1 MNHIFDQI
9 TGLMEAGE
17 CGTLVVVTSV
27 SGHTPQVV
35 GAKMVVKQDGTLIGT
50 VGGGRFEHVIIEKAL
65 SVLETGTPETLS
77 LRLKAELGMCCGG
90 EMEVYMEPLTP
101 AERLICFGAGHVA
114 EHTLALAS
122 TCGFQTVV
130 VDERADWN
138 SSLRFPGARQRH
150 VGSHIDFLHD
160 WSFRATDTV
169 VIMTHNHDY
178 DRDILA
184 RVLRL
189 HDGYVGMIGSI
200 RKVEKSFKQLRLEG
214 FSSDTLARVHA
225 PIGLDILAVSP
236 AEIGVSVVGELIRH
250 RHQANSQKKTHGSS
264 VESMN
269 HPRATK
275 AVRPREHEVGA
286 REDVDVA

>member
-9 TGLMEAGE
+9 TGLLEAGE

-27 SGHTPQVV
+27 SGHTPQIV
-35 GAKMVVKQDGTLIGT
+35 GAKMIVKQNGTLIGT

-65 SVLETGTPETLS
+65 RVQETGTPESLS

-90 EMEVYMEPLTP
+90 EMEVYMEPLRP
-101 AERLICFGAGHVA
+101 SERLICFGAGHVA
-114 EHTLALAS
+114 EHTVALAS
-122 TCGFQTVV
+122 NCAFQTVV
-130 VDERADWN
+130 VDERSDWN
-138 SSLRFPGARQRH
+138 SSARFPRAKERY
-150 VGSHIDFLHD
+150 VGSHGDFLHD
-160 WSFRATDTV
+160 FTFRASDMV

-189 HDGYVGMIGSI
+189 HEGYVGMIGSI

-214 FSSDTLARVHA
+214 FSSDNLARVHA

-250 RHQANSQKKTHGSS
+250 RHKVTSQKMTHGAF
-264 VESMN
+264 VESLN
-269 HPRATK
+269 QPRATK
-275 AVRPREHEVGA
+275 AVRPRDHGVGSQ
-286 REDVDVA
+286 EGVDVA